1 MVRASQAP
9 GEADPPKE
17 KGEAM
22 RTEPAGNITRRD
34 LVLGGAAAVGAA
46 ALANV
51 GDIPTAR
58 AEGAAEGAA
67 ADQGHV
73 DYEVYNTDVCII
85 GGGLAGVAAAIAAV
99 DAGKDVVVIEK
110 GPHGF
115 GGPAGYNWDQFVNFV
130 RDDLPWRESTDFVL
144 NELTNQAIEKNSYE
158 HWMGEDRNLMVRDV
172 NLGYGLLDRD
182 PDTGEIKPL
191 LDFPTIYGI
200 YRGFSRHQLDA
211 MGDLGVKILDQTM
224 ATDIAVQDGVCCG
237 VMGLHIPTGSFRV
250 VRSKATVCCTGAST
264 WMYGWNTCGART
276 INSPDNTGDIDAAAF
291 RHGCALEGN
300 EFFQCDLLNIEPR
313 GIACSFQSG
322 IGADS
327 GCCEYICD
335 KDGNYFFRGMDYSTL
350 NKITFT
356 QAIARCIAEGGGTE
370 NGGVYVDFSSP
381 EAFGAIG
388 ETYQRNIEL
397 WKEVFGIDVEGT
409 KLEVCLE
416 AYEHAGNPVA
426 DGDLMVEGIAGLFH
440 ARGGGFSGAQGGS
453 TVNVAPRNGSYA
465 MSRAVAYIDQ
475 AQVPALDEATVLAE
489 HARLHELFGR
499 TGGKRPQQVR
509 RMIQRACY
517 QACQPARPA
526 SEIEAGIA
534 ELARIRAEEM
544 PAMTL
549 GDRSHVFN
557 TDWKC
562 AIENYN
568 LLDLA
573 EAAARSAAFREETRG
588 HMFRPEFPDTD
599 DQNWL
604 CNVHARYSDGV
615 ITCEKA
621 PVVTVED

>member
-1 MVRASQAP
+1 MDR
-9 GEADPPKE
+9 E
-17 KGEAM
+17 KSAKALGDVS
-22 RTEPAGNITRRD
+22 RREF
-34 LVLGGAAAVGAA
+34 VLGGAAATVGAA
-46 ALANV
+46 TFAGVSQAK
-51 GDIPTAR
+51 
-58 AEGAAEGAA
+58 AEGQDEAGSDVSHPAS
-67 ADQGHV
+67 
-73 DYEVYNTDVCII
+73 YEVYNTDACII
-85 GGGLAGVAAAIAAV
+85 GGGLAGVAAAMEAV
-99 DAGKDVVVIEK
+99 DAGKDVIVIEK

-115 GGPAGYNWDQFVNFV
+115 GGPAGYNWNQFINFV

-158 HWMGEDRNLMVRDV
+158 HWMGEDRNLMVRDA
-172 NLGYGLLDRD
+172 NMGYGLLVRN
-182 PDTGEIKPL
+182 PDTGELAPL

-211 MGDLGVKILDQTM
+211 LGDLGVKILDRTM
-224 ATDIAVQDGVCCG
+224 ATDIIDQDGVCCG
-237 VMGLHIPTGSFRV
+237 VMGLHIPTGTMRV
-250 VRSKATVCCTGAST
+250 VRAKATICCTGAST
-264 WMYGWNTCGART
+264 WMYGWNTCGARS

-300 EFFQCDLLNIEPR
+300 EFFQCDLLNIEPT
-313 GIACSFQSG
+313 GIACSFQGG

-356 QAIARCIAEGGGTE
+356 QTIAKCIAEGGGTE
-370 NGGVYVDFSSP
+370 NGGVYVDFSSH
-381 EAFGAIG
+381 EAFEAIG
-388 ETYQRNIEL
+388 ETYKRNIEL
-397 WKEVFGIDVEGT
+397 WKDVFGIDVEGT

-416 AYEHAGNPVA
+416 AYERAGNPVA
-426 DGDLMVEGIAGLFH
+426 DEHLMVDGLAGLFH

-453 TVNVAPRNGSYA
+453 SVNVAPRNGSYA
-465 MSRAVAYIDQ
+465 VKCAVDYMDGLDL
-475 AQVPALDEATVLAE
+475 PALDEAVVGAE
-489 HARLHELFGR
+489 YDRLHELFGR
-499 TGGKRPQQVR
+499 TGGKRPQEIR
-509 RMIQRACY
+509 RMIQHACY
-517 QACQPARPA
+517 QACQPARPTA
-526 SEIEAGIA
+526 DIEAGIA

-544 PAMTL
+544 PTMTL
-549 GDRSHVFN
+549 GDMSRVFN

-573 EAAARSAAFREETRG
+573 EAAALSAAFREETRG
-588 HMFRPEFPDTD
+588 HMFRPEFPEVD
-599 DQNWL
+599 DANWL
-604 CNVHARYSDGV
+604 CNVHARYNDGH